1 MGKRTTFTESA
12 IKNNRTYSYYFRT
25 LTEIAISMFEW
36 INLPDTVDERFL
48 ELTLYNDGQAVFFE
62 DEVMGYLA
70 LQNITQGRLNIYRV
84 PIFRRAFA
92 VNGYQRKLS
101 EDNSVIVYNNML
113 RMPCVQDIARFAE
126 RLYQLDSVVD
136 VNARAQKTP
145 ILIRSSAARRLTVE
159 NLYKEYDGNAPVIY
173 GDKSLD
179 PDSLKVLKTDAPFV
193 ADKVY
198 QLKVQIWNKA
208 LTYLGIPNIN
218 TQKKERMIVDEV
230 SRQLGG
236 TYASRFSRLNMRK
249 QAADKINKMFGL
261 NIGVRFRLDGSG
273 MGFTESKVEE
283 TGETDQQGGEV

>member
-1 MGKRTTFTESA
+1 MGRKTFFTDSA

-36 INLPDTVDERFL
+36 TNLPDSVDERFL

-92 VNGYQRKLS
+92 VNGYQRKLD
-101 EDNSVIVYNNML
+101 ENNSVIIYNNML

-136 VNARAQKTP
+136 VNAQAQKTP
-145 ILIRSSAARRLTVE
+145 ILIRSTAARRLTLE
-159 NLYKEYDGNAPVIY
+159 NLYKEYAGNSPVIY

-193 ADKVY
+193 ADKIY
-198 QLKVQIWNKA
+198 QLKVQIWNEA

-218 TQKKERMIVDEV
+218 TQKKERMITDEV

-249 QAADKINKMFGL
+249 QAAERINKMFGL
-261 NIGVRFRLDGSG
+261 NIGVRFRLDELEQEMTGQEESG
-273 MGFTESKVEE
+273 VGQNE
-283 TGETDQQGGEV
+283 

>member
-36 INLPDTVDERFL
+36 TNLPDSVDERFL

-92 VNGYQRKLS
+92 VNGYQRNLN
-101 EDNSVIVYNNML
+101 EDNSVIIYNNML

-198 QLKVQIWNKA
+198 QLKVQIWNEA

-261 NIGVRFRLDGSG
+261 NIGVRFRLDGSD

-283 TGETDQQGGEV
+283 TGETDQQGG

>member
-1 MGKRTTFTESA
+1 MGRKTFFTDSA

-25 LTEIAISMFEW
+25 LTEIAISRYEW
-36 INLPDTVDERFL
+36 TDLPDTVDERFL

-84 PIFRRAFA
+84 PVFRRAFA
-92 VNGYQRKLS
+92 VNGYQRKLD
-101 EDNSVIVYNNML
+101 ENNSVIIYNNML

-136 VNARAQKTP
+136 VNAQAQKTP
-145 ILIRSSAARRLTVE
+145 ILIRSTAARRLTLE
-159 NLYKEYDGNAPVIY
+159 NLYKEYAGNSPVIY

-193 ADKVY
+193 ADKIY
-198 QLKVQIWNKA
+198 QLKVQIWNEA

-236 TYASRFSRLNMRK
+236 TYASRFSGLNMRK

-261 NIGVRFRLDGSG
+261 NIGVRFRLDELEQEMTEPGESG
-273 MGFTESKVEE
+273 VGQNE
-283 TGETDQQGGEV
+283 

>member
-1 MGKRTTFTESA
+1 MGRKTFFTDSA

-36 INLPDTVDERFL
+36 INLPDSVDERFL

-92 VNGYQRKLS
+92 VNGYQRKLD
-101 EDNSVIVYNNML
+101 ENNSVIIYNNML

-136 VNARAQKTP
+136 VNAQAQKTP
-145 ILIRSSAARRLTVE
+145 ILIRSTAARRLTLE
-159 NLYKEYDGNAPVIY
+159 NLYKEYAGNSPVIY

-193 ADKVY
+193 ADKIY
-198 QLKVQIWNKA
+198 QLKVQIWNEA

-218 TQKKERMIVDEV
+218 TQKKERMITDEV

-249 QAADKINKMFGL
+249 QAAERINKMFGL
-261 NIGVRFRLDGSG
+261 NIGVRFRLDELEQEMTGQEESG
-273 MGFTESKVEE
+273 VGQNE
-283 TGETDQQGGEV
+283 